1 MAGWDCDLGGIR
13 CYDFKHHEVP
23 FPKDGI
29 QKFDILTYKGPQ
41 NERARLLG
49 LEYGKEYIVESY
61 NEVVESTV
69 PGDVCPYYFYRFRD
83 ISGFNRRHFDF
94 YVGSATIHKDGA
106 YNPSHFELL
115 YTRKPFVIH
124 NCIENLV
131 RGVDNLIKDVES
143 VDIELKLNTKVVLD
157 SLEQIKA
164 QIKSL

>member
-1 MAGWDCDLGGIR
+1 MSS
-13 CYDFKHHEVP
+13 YDYSACVPIYETRHHEVP

-49 LEYGKEYIVESY
+49 LEYGKEYMVESY
-61 NEVVESTV
+61 NEVVKSTI

-83 ISGFNRRHFDF
+83 INNFRGTYFDY
-94 YVGSATIHKDGA
+94 YVGSANAKDGA
-106 YNPSHFELL
+106 YNPSDFELL

-124 NCIENLV
+124 DCIENLV
-131 RGVDNLIKDVES
+131 RGVDKLIKDVES
-143 VDIELKLNTKVVLD
+143 VDIELKLNTKVVLN

>member
-1 MAGWDCDLGGIR
+1 MSS
-13 CYDFKHHEVP
+13 YDYSACVPVYETKHHEVP

-49 LEYGKEYIVESY
+49 LEYGKEYMVESY
-61 NEVVESTV
+61 NEVVKSTI

-83 ISGFNRRHFDF
+83 INGFDRGHFDF
-94 YVGSATIHKDGA
+94 CVNSAIINKDGL

-124 NCIENLV
+124 NYIENLV
-131 RGVDNLIKDVES
+131 RGVDKLIKEVES
-143 VDIELKLNTKVVLD
+143 VDIELKLNTKVVLN